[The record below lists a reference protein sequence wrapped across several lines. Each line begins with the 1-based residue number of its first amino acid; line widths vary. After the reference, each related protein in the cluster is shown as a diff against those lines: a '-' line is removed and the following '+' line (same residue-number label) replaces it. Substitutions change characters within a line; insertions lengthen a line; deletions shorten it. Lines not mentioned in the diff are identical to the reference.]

1 MTTAM
6 GAVGVSG
13 ATHLVAGVQVPEV
26 ALSSTAGGTID
37 LATLPGT
44 SIVFIYPWTG
54 RPGVPNPPGWD
65 DIPGAHGSTPQ
76 TEGFRDQWKAFQAAG
91 FEVFGLST
99 QSRDWQKECA
109 QRLRLPFELLSDN
122 AFAFADD
129 LDLPRF
135 VTAGTAYLS
144 RLTLI
149 VRDGRIVE
157 TIYPVTDPAGH
168 AAELLARLGR
178 LAIPASDRR

>member
-1 MTTAM
+1 MR
-6 GAVGVSG
+6 GVPGDS
-13 ATHLVAGVQVPEV
+13 ASHLVAGLELPEV

-37 LATLPGT
+37 LATLPGN
-44 SIVFIYPWTG
+44 SIVYVYPWTG
-54 RPGVPNPPGWD
+54 RPGVPDPMGWD
-65 DIPGAHGSTPQ
+65 DIPGAHGSTPEA
-76 TEGFRDQWKAFQAAG
+76 EGFREHYKRFQAAG

-99 QSRDWQKECA
+99 QSTDWQKECA
-109 QRLRLPFELLSDN
+109 LRLRLPFELLSDS

-135 VTAGTAYLS
+135 ETGGTSYLK

-157 TIYPVTDPAGH
+157 TIYPVIDPAGH
-168 AAELLARLGR
+168 AAEVLGR
-178 LAIPASDRR
+178 IESR